1 MIADTSAYTGVGP
14 SIAVRDVSRAFTT
27 GKVRTQ
33 VLTDVSLDV
42 YPGELTLV
50 MGPSGSGKTT
60 LLAIMSGLLQP
71 DAGRVEVLG
80 GALGALG
87 EQALDRLRLEHF
99 GFVFQGFNL
108 FSALTALDQVK
119 LVLKYLGVEGSEAD
133 RRARA
138 ALAEVDLLAYAHLRP
153 LELSGGQKQRV
164 AIARSL
170 VKNPRLIF
178 ADEPTSAL
186 DSASGAVVTN
196 LLHKAAREHGA
207 TVVIVTHDPRLLQ
220 HADRV
225 IHLEDGRV
233 VRDER
238 PTSIVHGEV
247 GHA

>member
-1 MIADTSAYTGVGP
+1 MISDTRSLPEVRHTL
-14 SIAVRDVSRAFTT
+14 AVRRVFRAFTS
-27 GKVRTQ
+27 GKVKTP
-33 VLTDVSLDV
+33 VLTDVSLEV
-42 YPGELTLV
+42 YPGELTLI

-71 DAGRVEVLG
+71 DSGRVEVLG
-80 GALGALG
+80 QTIG
-87 EQALDRLRLEHF
+87 ELAERDLDRLRLEHV
-99 GFVFQGFNL
+99 GFAFQGFNL
-108 FSALTALDQVK
+108 FSALTALEQVK
-119 LVLKYLGVEGSEAD
+119 LILKYLGIEGIDAD

-138 ALAEVDLLAYAHLRP
+138 ALAEVDLLSCAHLRP

-170 VKNPRLIF
+170 VKDPRIIF

-186 DSASGAVVTN
+186 DSANGAVVTD
-196 LLHKAAREHGA
+196 LLHKAARHRGA

-225 IHLEDGRV
+225 IQLEDGRI

-238 PTSIVHGEV
+238 PRASIGEET